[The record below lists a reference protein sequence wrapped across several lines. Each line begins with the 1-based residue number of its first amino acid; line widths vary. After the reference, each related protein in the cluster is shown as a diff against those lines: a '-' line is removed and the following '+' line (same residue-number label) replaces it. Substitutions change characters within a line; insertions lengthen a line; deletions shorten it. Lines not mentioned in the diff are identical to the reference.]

1 MSFVPKLT
9 EPGIKY
15 FLNQSLK
22 NCHSAKV
29 LYYNKLVNVSVFV
42 LFMIILGSILLYKYK
57 GKLTPEELKR
67 KEQEKYK
74 YILDK
79 VQKVKIDKLKLNQEL
94 ITGLPNW
101 NNDFE
106 NI

>member
-22 NCHSAKV
+22 KCHLTKV
-29 LYYNKLVNVSVFV
+29 LYYNKLVNVGIFLLFV
-42 LFMIILGSILLYKYK
+42 IIFGSILFYKYK
-57 GKLTPEELKR
+57 GKLTPDDIKKNEL
-67 KEQEKYK
+67 EKYK

-79 VQKVKIDKLKLNQEL
+79 VQKVKIDKLKVSQEL

>member
-1 MSFVPKLT
+1 MSFAPKLT

-22 NCHSAKV
+22 QCHKVKV
-29 LYYNKLVNVSVFV
+29 LHYNKMVNLGLLIFFIIIVS
-42 LFMIILGSILLYKYK
+42 LMLLYKYK
-57 GKLTPEELKR
+57 GKLTPEEQKKR
-67 KEQEKYK
+67 DAEKYK
-74 YILDK
+74 YILEK
-79 VQKVKIDKLKLNQEL
+79 VRKTKEEKLKMNQQL

>member
-1 MSFVPKLT
+1 MNLAPKLT

-22 NCHSAKV
+22 QCHKV
-29 LYYNKLVNVSVFV
+29 KIMHYNKKINLG
-42 LFMIILGSILLYKYK
+42 LFAGFMKIFGLMLLYKYK
-57 GKLTPEELKR
+57 GKLTTEEQKKR
-67 KEQEKYK
+67 DYEKYK

-79 VQKVKIDKLKLNQEL
+79 VRKTKEEKLKMSQQL

>member
-1 MSFVPKLT
+1 MNVAPKLT

-22 NCHSAKV
+22 QCHKAKIT
-29 LYYNKLVNVSVFV
+29 YYNNICNIA
-42 LFMIILGSILLYKYK
+42 LFLGFILILILMLIYKYK
-57 GKLTPEELKR
+57 GKITPDEQKKR
-67 KEQEKYK
+67 NYEKYK

-79 VQKVKIDKLKLNQEL
+79 VRKTQEDKLKMTQQL

-106 NI
+106 NV

>member
-1 MSFVPKLT
+1 MSALPNLT
-9 EPGIKY
+9 EPGITY

-22 NCHSAKV
+22 QCHKV
-29 LYYNKLVNVSVFV
+29 RMAYYHNLLNIGLLIGF
-42 LFMIILGSILLYKYK
+42 ILIFGLILLYKYK
-57 GKLTPEELKR
+57 GKLTPEEQKQR
-67 KEQEKYK
+67 SFEKYK

-79 VQKVKIDKLKLNQEL
+79 VVKIKEDKLKMNQQL
-94 ITGLPNW
+94 ITGLPYW